1 MSTMYKYL
9 PHTPED
15 IELMLR
21 KVGAATLDD
30 LFTQVPKELRLQ
42 GDYDLPPAQ
51 SEMEIRQTFKQLC
64 ARNKPLTVFAGAGP
78 VSDAAESYV
87 SPLKMLA

>member
-1 MSTMYKYL
+1 MYKYL

-42 GDYDLPPAQ
+42 GDYDH
-51 SEMEIRQTFKQLC
+51 
-64 ARNKPLTVFAGAGP
+64 
-78 VSDAAESYV
+78 
-87 SPLKMLA
+87 

>member
-30 LFTQVPKELRLQ
+30 LFTQVPKELRLPP
-42 GDYDLPPAQ
+42 DLRAAVRSQ
-51 SEMEIRQTFKQLC
+51 QATDRLC
-64 ARNKPLTVFAGAGP
+64 RSRCL
-78 VSDAAESYV
+78 
-87 SPLKMLA
+87 